1 MNELDVLDNEEKEI
15 KINQPYWF
23 QIVETFLLS
32 GLISLLFFYGVKLN
46 LVPVNMAYIGIVV
59 LIFSLIRIYLEYK
72 LDLITS
78 FGIILKL
85 ILLLNLALI
94 LLGVLFMVFRW
105 DYMSEMTILALL
117 SIGLPYL
124 IYAFCL
130 NKISLRVRS
139 VLVANTLSV
148 LVLALGLVFR
158 IERWTYDSMLLI
170 VGYIVVS
177 LSTSILIFLSRTNI
191 SKKEKYH
198 LLSYVGRSIGLLI
211 FVSLYL

>member
-1 MNELDVLDNEEKEI
+1 MNELDILDNEEKEI
-15 KINQPYWF
+15 EVKQPYWF
-23 QIVETFLLS
+23 QLVETFLVG
-32 GLISLLFFYGVKLN
+32 GLISLLFFYGTKLN
-46 LVPVNMAYIGIVV
+46 LVPVNMAYIGIAVS
-59 LIFSLIRIYLEYK
+59 IFSLTRIYLEYK
-72 LDLITS
+72 LDLITG

-85 ILLLNLALI
+85 ILFLNLALI

-117 SIGLPYL
+117 SVGLPYL
-124 IYAFCL
+124 IYACCL

-139 VLVANTLSV
+139 VLIANALST
-148 LVLALGLVFR
+148 LVLALGLIFR

-177 LSTSILIFLSRTNI
+177 LSTSILIFLSRKDI

-198 LLSYVGRSIGLLI
+198 LLSYVGRSIGLLV